1 MGSFDRTAVD
11 ERSAPRYELPRRAR
25 RIAIVLAAWGFLYA
39 GYRAYYTFGGQGAM
53 IGQPVSQSQF
63 RATNAV
69 AVVILLVASVLPLF
83 AVLTVSRP
91 WVRRLFPV
99 IGWAALALSLIGV
112 GSRRRWWL
120 SAVAGCLVLTAIGLL
135 SGLGVIG
142 SFRLG

>member
-1 MGSFDRTAVD
+1 M
-11 ERSAPRYELPRRAR
+11 
-25 RIAIVLAAWGFLYA
+25 
-39 GYRAYYTFGGQGAM
+39 
-53 IGQPVSQSQF
+53 SQSQF

-83 AVLTVSRP
+83 AVLTASRP

-120 SAVAGCLVLTAIGLL
+120 SAVAGCLVLTSIGLL

-142 SFRLG
+142 WFRLG